1 MQKTM
6 PIYLDLAL
14 AEAQLEGARNRKAEV
29 MNRIIHRLRYVISL
43 CKPLTGFPTFDYMI
57 DLQRSKIKATRSK
70 ISIMRWFPEGVG
82 WEHVRYI
89 NIPTI
94 WLEESTADANITAH
108 LEAWLA
114 ERELRRNE
122 RRAREQEQ
130 ETKKKIQNLI
140 SQAAALDP
148 SLAEEIKK
156 WKIVPKTKW
165 EM

>member
-1 MQKTM
+1 MKQY

-14 AEAQLEGARNRKAEV
+14 AEAQMEAARNRKAEL
-29 MNRIIHRLRYVISL
+29 MDRIIHRLRHVISL

-70 ISIMRWFPEGVG
+70 ISIARWFPEGVG

-89 NIPTI
+89 DIPTI

-114 ERELRRNE
+114 ERQTRRD
-122 RRAREQEQ
+122 RRRQ
-130 ETKKKIQNLI
+130 
-140 SQAAALDP
+140 
-148 SLAEEIKK
+148 EEIEKK
-156 WKIVPKTKW
+156 EKNDQKW
-165 EM
+165 IDDLIALSESQGHTRAVEELKKLKLMKR